1 MKFRELRQKLN
12 VAEDLSKDLNPPAML
27 VLRRRGIRLFP
38 DGQRVALYVN
48 DRYNLTFT
56 VPFGKSFSKDNP
68 IMAQHESTINEYV
81 NVIPGVGTA
90 LADLIKAISKKKQR
104 EIPIAAKKK
113 KAKKR

>member
-1 MKFRELRQKLN
+1 MKFKELRERLN
-12 VAEDLSKDLNPPAML
+12 ESEDLSKDLNPPAML

-56 VPFGKSFSKDNP
+56 VPFGKSFKRDNP
-68 IMAQHESTINEYV
+68 IMAQTESTINEYV

-90 LADLIKAISKKKQR
+90 LADLIKSLGKKQSTKK
-104 EIPIAAKKK
+104 EKKK
-113 KAKKR
+113 K